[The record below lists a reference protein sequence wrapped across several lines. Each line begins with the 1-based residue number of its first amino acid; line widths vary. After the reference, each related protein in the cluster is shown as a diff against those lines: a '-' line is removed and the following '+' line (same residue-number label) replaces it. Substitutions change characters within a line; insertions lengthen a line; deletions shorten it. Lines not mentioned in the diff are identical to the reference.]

1 MRPTLPVACCDALLA
16 AEPAL
21 DAAELAELVTLVRP
35 SDAFDCALD
44 AVSFTALVASAVV
57 EALRMPARRTANVD
71 CRNTARDVA
80 RDILMLIE
88 GGEMGGRRSSARVVE
103 WSSGSEVTIF
113 PTGPC
118 ALVGWLRRASR
129 QHQHQKTTLDE
140 FFGHGRR
147 KRPEIPEPQN
157 NATRVSIF
165 AYIKLQ
171 CCIVEILQ
179 SCQHWLTTLRTE
191 TGT

>member
-140 FFGHGRR
+140 FFLVTGVGRGQKPR
-147 KRPEIPEPQN
+147 SLKIM
-157 NATRVSIF
+157 
-165 AYIKLQ
+165 
-171 CCIVEILQ
+171 Q
-179 SCQHWLTTLRTE
+179 SGLVYLRTSNYN
-191 TGT
+191 TALLKSCNLANIG

>member
-1 MRPTLPVACCDALLA
+1 MRPTRPVACCDALLT

-35 SDAFDCALD
+35 SEAFDCAFD

-71 CRNTARDVA
+71 CRNTARDAA
-80 RDILMLIE
+80 RDMLMLIE

-118 ALVGWLRRASR
+118 ALAGWLRRASR
-129 QHQHQKTTLDE
+129 QHQHQQTASNKFFLVTGLRRCHTLWSLAL
-140 FFGHGRR
+140 
-147 KRPEIPEPQN
+147 K
-157 NATRVSIF
+157 
-165 AYIKLQ
+165 
-171 CCIVEILQ
+171 Q
-179 SCQHWLTTLRTE
+179 S
-191 TGT
+191 